1 MHKQVVCLSHL
12 LVVGR
17 CFYISLFLPVF
28 HFTTM
33 DHRVFANADLPKNR
47 LVLFVF
53 FDPECEHCQHTL
65 RTMDQRYKAYQNAAV
80 YLVSMA
86 SHDKIN
92 LFAATYA
99 PHLTAQKNVLL
110 LQDETG
116 EFIMKFK
123 PARYPSLYLYSTDKS
138 LLDYEDNESCLFRIE
153 KYTH

>member
-17 CFYISLFLPVF
+17 CFYISLFLPAF
-28 HFTTM
+28 HFNTM
-33 DHRVFANADLPKNR
+33 DHRVFSNADLPKNR

-65 RTMDQRYKAYQNAAV
+65 RTMDQHDKAYQNAAV

-86 SHDKIN
+86 SPDKIN

-99 PHLTAQKNVLL
+99 PHLSTHKNVLL
-110 LQDETG
+110 LRDETG

-123 PARYPSLYLYSTDKS
+123 PTRYPSLYLYSTDKS